1 MNKINYDYSMKNIP
15 IPPES
20 SYLRNLIE
28 KVEKFIKRLRW
39 KAYFFEHPCDNTTND
54 NFGFKSNKTP
64 PQNEHLNPFENDIYE
79 LVKNIE
85 FKNVKSEFQN
95 KLKRDLKNIRTSK
108 NLFVFA
114 DKTNNLYEMSKE
126 NYNKLLRDNITKTYK
141 KTGTNIKDNIDN
153 EAANIAKSFH
163 IQDRVERY
171 ANRNAFLT
179 LKDHK
184 ENFRSNTKCRL
195 LNPSKSE
202 TGLISKTFLERIIND
217 IKRSTNVN
225 HWREASAVIDWFKK
239 INNKKTPRF
248 IKFDI
253 VDFYPS
259 ITEKLLDNSLTFA
272 KNTYNH

>member
-1 MNKINYDYSMKNIP
+1 M
-15 IPPES
+15 
-20 SYLRNLIE
+20 
-28 KVEKFIKRLRW
+28 
-39 KAYFFEHPCDNTTND
+39 
-54 NFGFKSNKTP
+54 SNKTP
-64 PQNEHLNPFENDIYE
+64 PQNENITPFENDIYE
-79 LVKNIE
+79 LVRNIE
-85 FKNVKSEFQN
+85 FKNVKNEFQK
-95 KLKRDLKNIRTSK
+95 KLNSDLKNIRNSK

-126 NYNKLLRDNITKTYK
+126 NYNKLLNENITKTYK
-141 KTGTNIKDNIDN
+141 KTDSSMKDKIDK

-171 ANRNAFLT
+171 AERKAFIT

-202 TGLISKTFLERIIND
+202 IGSISKTFLERIIGD
-217 IKRSTNVN
+217 VKRSTKVN
-225 HWREASAVIDWFKK
+225 QWRETSAVIDWFKK
-239 INNKKTPRF
+239 IENKKTSRF

-259 ITEKLLDNSLTFA
+259 MSEKLLDNALTFA
-272 KNTYNH
+272 KLHTTISDQEIRIFKHA